1 MGMFDSFL
9 IQHEGVEREIPT
21 KKFDNTLDCYQVG
34 DVIFGAEPGIQ
45 IVHDYLYLDSEGN
58 MTWEDEKKEREIQV
72 FLIIRF
78 GIFMHYCWVEG
89 AMTIEEIEKKV
100 STLQLEAL
108 ADSAKFELICI
119 ESLKQK
125 TARIKQQSRA
135 IQSIAGA
142 VSATK
147 ITNEEL
153 KKAFF
158 VSEDDK
164 RAQAGEL
171 VEVIEEIVS
180 DFENDETPWF

>member
-1 MGMFDSFL
+1 MGMFDSFF
-9 IQHEGVEREIPT
+9 IQHEGVEREIQS
-21 KKFDNTLDCYQVG
+21 KKFDNTLDRYQVG
-34 DVIFGAEPGIQ
+34 DVVFGAEPGIQ
-45 IVHDYLYLDSEGN
+45 IIHDYFYLDSEGK

-78 GIFMHYCWVEG
+78 SVFMHYCWVEG
-89 AMTIEEIEKKV
+89 AMTTEAIEKKV

-108 ADSAKFELICI
+108 GDSAKFELICI

-147 ITNEEL
+147 MTNEEL

>member
-1 MGMFDSFL
+1 MFDSFF
-9 IQHEGVEREIPT
+9 IHHEGVEREIQT
-21 KKFDNTLDCYQVG
+21 KKFDNILDCYRVG
-34 DVIFGAEPGIQ
+34 DVVFGAEPGIQ
-45 IVHDYLYLDSEGN
+45 IVHDYFYLDSEGK
-58 MTWEDEKKEREIQV
+58 MIWQDEQKVREIQV

-78 GIFMHYCWVEG
+78 SVFMHYCWVEG
-89 AMTIEEIEKKV
+89 AMIPEAIEKKV

-108 ADSAKFELICI
+108 GDSAKFELICI

-147 ITNEEL
+147 MTDEEL

-158 VSEDDK
+158 VSDADK

-171 VEVIEEIVS
+171 VEVIEKIVS
-180 DFENDETPWF
+180 DFESDETSWL

>member
-1 MGMFDSFL
+1 MGMFDSFF
-9 IQHEGVEREIPT
+9 IQHEGVEREIQS
-21 KKFDNTLDCYQVG
+21 KKFDNTLDRYHVG
-34 DVIFGAEPGIQ
+34 DVVFGAEPGIQ
-45 IVHDYLYLDSEGN
+45 IVPDYFYLDSEGE

-78 GIFMHYCWVEG
+78 SIFMHYCWVDG
-89 AMTIEEIEKKV
+89 AMTDEAIEKKV
-100 STLQLEAL
+100 STLQLETL

-125 TARIKQQSRA
+125 TARIKQQTRA

-142 VSATK
+142 VNATK
-147 ITNEEL
+147 MTDEEL

-158 VSEDDK
+158 VSENDK

-171 VEVIEEIVS
+171 AEVIEEIVA
-180 DFENDETPWF
+180 DFENDESAWF